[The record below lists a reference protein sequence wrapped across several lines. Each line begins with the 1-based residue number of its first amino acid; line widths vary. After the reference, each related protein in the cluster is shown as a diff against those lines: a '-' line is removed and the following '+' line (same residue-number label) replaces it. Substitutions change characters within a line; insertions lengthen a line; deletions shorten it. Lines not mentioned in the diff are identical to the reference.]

1 MIITGLVFLIGTQIS
16 HIVNVELSDRICTP
30 VVRRNDPRKCPHHP
44 VIANVPLQ
52 NSFQS
57 QSKEIKSESAIN
69 KTKSPIE
76 S

>member
-1 MIITGLVFLIGTQIS
+1 MIITGLVFLIGTLIS
-16 HIVNVELSDRICTP
+16 HIANVELSDRICTP
-30 VVRRNDPRKCPHHP
+30 AVRRNDPRKCPHHR